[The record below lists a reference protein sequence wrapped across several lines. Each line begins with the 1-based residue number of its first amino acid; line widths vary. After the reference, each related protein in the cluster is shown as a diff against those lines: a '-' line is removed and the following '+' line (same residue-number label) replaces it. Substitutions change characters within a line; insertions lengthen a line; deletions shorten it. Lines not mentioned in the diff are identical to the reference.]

1 MRYFRLIGLL
11 FFIGIGVW
19 GVITAVSVYQ
29 FAQKDDTQPADTA
42 IVLGAAVFRDRPSPV
57 LRERIN
63 HAIQLYEQ
71 GIVSK
76 IIFTGGLGSWDART
90 EAEVSASYAMARGI
104 PIEDILLEAK
114 STSTRE
120 NLTNAQQIAAANNI
134 DSFLIVSTPF
144 HMKRAMSMADELQ
157 MDAHTSPTR
166 TTQWISWLTKSRAYV
181 REVVAY
187 TFYLL
192 FDI

>member
-1 MRYFRLIGLL
+1 MID
-11 FFIGIGVW
+11 W
-19 GVITAVSVYQ
+19 W
-29 FAQKDDTQPADTA
+29 QPADTA

-76 IIFTGGLGSWDART
+76 IIFTGGLGSWDTRT
-90 EAEVSASYAMARGI
+90 EAEISASYAMARGI
-104 PIEDILLEAK
+104 PVEDILLEAK

-120 NLTNAQQIAAANNI
+120 NLTNAQQIATANNI

-144 HMKRAMSMADELQ
+144 HMKRAMTMADNLG
-157 MDAHTSPTR
+157 MDAHASPTR
-166 TTQWISWLTKSRAYV
+166 TTQWISGLTKSRAYM
-181 REVVAY
+181 REVVVYAL
-187 TFYLL
+187 YLV
-192 FDI
+192 FDV